1 MSEKEVKT
9 CNTDTQ
15 ISLDFPF
22 VRGIRIYR
30 PRSQTYGNTPSKG
43 FSGSVHRRYRAQAR
57 TQVWKMLQASVKVMR
72 GMRIV
77 FAKSESCLEFFWA
90 RIDLASARFRLT
102 EPSGC

>member
-30 PRSQTYGNTPSKG
+30 PRSQTYGN
-43 FSGSVHRRYRAQAR
+43 
-57 TQVWKMLQASVKVMR
+57 MLQASVKVMR